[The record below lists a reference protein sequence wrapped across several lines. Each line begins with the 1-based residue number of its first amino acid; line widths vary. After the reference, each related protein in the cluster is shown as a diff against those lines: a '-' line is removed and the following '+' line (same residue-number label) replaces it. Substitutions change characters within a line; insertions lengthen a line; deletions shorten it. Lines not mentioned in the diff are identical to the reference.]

1 MRSGLFVLL
10 CAGGA
15 VLSFNVAA
23 AAALIPSIASEFTL
37 SQFTAGKIIWLYM
50 LPYGISALFYGPLIR
65 SYGPKK
71 IESACLFI
79 FSLANL
85 IAALCQSFDQLCM
98 ARLLAGISGA
108 SITPLAI
115 IMVSRRAPREERGK
129 YIGLFFSSTF
139 VSSLAGLFLSGIL
152 PWRSIFLIPAI
163 AGFALLAPVCLYLPE
178 GSPGRERFRMGYFI
192 VLKYKRVSGIC
203 VYIAVISFLY
213 HGVQQWLGVYFSSAL
228 HLRQLEISFLMTLTG
243 LSGIPGEAL
252 GGRFS
257 DHAGR
262 RSAANSGVLLMTA
275 GLFILALYPGTVLLS
290 VSMLIWGFGW
300 AFNHAGVSTLLADLP
315 PSVLNEAAGLNSSL
329 RFLSGGAGVLAGD
342 LLLRRSFIAGFLFFG
357 TALLIFVSM
366 SYKLL
371 REKKIPA
378 IYT

>member
-1 MRSGLFVLL
+1 
-10 CAGGA
+10 
-15 VLSFNVAA
+15 VAA